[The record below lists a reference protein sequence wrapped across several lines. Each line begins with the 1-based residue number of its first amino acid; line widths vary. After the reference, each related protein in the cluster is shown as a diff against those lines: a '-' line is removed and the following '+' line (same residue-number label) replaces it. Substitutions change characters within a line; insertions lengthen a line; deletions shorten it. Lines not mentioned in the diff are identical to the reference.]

1 MTPLMEYCVSINCRG
16 QREWRT
22 ASLPSENGRGVEKK
36 NMNSNANVMYYT
48 CVSCMMYRVML
59 LSCLLVH

>member
-1 MTPLMEYCVSINCRG
+1 VYPLIVVEEGMEDS
-16 QREWRT
+16 QP
-22 ASLPSENGRGVEKK
+22 AKENGRGVEKK

-48 CVSCMMYRVML
+48 FVSCMMYHVML